1 MKTILIFY
9 ICNQML
15 ISLTTSLLVLSTV
28 GRYPGYSTP
37 NFATRWLRGKKNI
50 ILEILVL
57 HKNKKNQFAHTKLKI
72 IYNTKEKRNNNK
84 NNI

>member
-37 NFATRWLRGKKNI
+37 NFATRWLRGKKKYYYIRNI
-50 ILEILVL
+50 GSTQE
-57 HKNKKNQFAHTKLKI
+57 
-72 IYNTKEKRNNNK
+72 
-84 NNI
+84 